1 MCIFSL
7 PGLLRIL
14 LCADFRSLVVGFSRR
29 VLSLRG
35 FRFSVVFGSPAVFG
49 SLRGFSV
56 LFVVFGSPVSPVLS
70 VGVLSVCFCSAVSVF
85 VGFVCV
91 RSVCGGLFVVVFCG
105 FVLLPCW
112 PSVACCFC
120 VGFCCFVWASGA
132 SCELPLLGVGFY
144 CLVWCGLLLHRVGFF
159 CFVFWF
165 LLLCMGLLV
174 FLNATNIESRARVP
188 FEGHQKAHGKGTV
201 DTHQLK

>member
-1 MCIFSL
+1 MCFFLCCRLASSDSSL
-7 PGLLRIL
+7 RGSSLRGLP
-14 LCADFRSLVVGFSRR
+14 FSRR
-29 VLSLRG
+29 GLLSAWTSFLGCLSLRG
-35 FRFSVVFGSPAVFG
+35 CR
-49 SLRGFSV
+49 LSV
-56 LFVVFGSPVSPVLS
+56 LRLRAFRRGLSPCAFLPWSSSSLAS
-70 VGVLSVCFCSAVSVF
+70 SLCD
-85 VGFVCV
+85 
-91 RSVCGGLFVVVFCG
+91 GLFVVVFCG

-188 FEGHQKAHGKGTV
+188 FEGHQKAHGKGPV
-201 DTHQLK
+201 DKHQPK